1 YGYRLTEHF
10 RDTDLLVCTDEYLN
24 RKVAEA
30 RANADKTIQS
40 TQRRLRGN
48 FDLIEFDYPKAAD
61 ILNSLR
67 PKRKKRN
74 VKLTVNDY
82 RQTLR
87 NHLDR
92 LRDRSYWFV
101 CDDYGRVHSTITSLK
116 KTFLGCLSV
125 GGKPIVWLDIRNSQ
139 PLVACLVAMRYH
151 LGS

>member
-1 YGYRLTEHF
+1 PESLRWYAAYFLEQIHWQSCCRKWDETGHIRLAYNLLENIIPRKELRDIKHLLIDTLGVVECDYIAKRGKAYGYRLTEHF

-74 VKLTVNDY
+74 VKLT
-82 RQTLR
+82 
-87 NHLDR
+87 
-92 LRDRSYWFV
+92 
-101 CDDYGRVHSTITSLK
+101 
-116 KTFLGCLSV
+116 
-125 GGKPIVWLDIRNSQ
+125 
-139 PLVACLVAMRYH
+139 
-151 LGS
+151 